1 MAKNPFDS
9 ERNNKPFPASR
20 AGDFMLNSLLRDL
33 LKGNNPPDLEQ
44 RILLKLRARQ
54 MGLVEPPPMSRRRP
68 IFSDHSLDEALG
80 AAQADVEFVS
90 DGQFKSV
97 VRTKQRVDPR
107 RDSDVLHVHPRL
119 WDYRWVRRSAALV
132 ALAASCAGVWVGYQA
147 VSNSFSLET
156 GIAMNG
162 PSELPSMAKEE
173 GPYTSDIAAELQPKK
188 VDDTIVKSEP
198 KATEVL
204 PSTRSPENA
213 DKTKWVVSLP
223 QPSAIPKPALTKIV
237 DAQLEQAWKRFGVDV
252 RKEPIG
258 DAWLQRVSLAAVGR
272 LPTAAEKESFR
283 TDKGSDRAERLVTRL
298 LESEEFAIHWS
309 RLLAEHY
316 LGNELHSLKSQPTS
330 VQQFVAWIESGLIKD
345 RKIQDIELA
354 MASNRSEAADSD
366 AEFWWKD
373 TANRE
378 SAIAGDL
385 DNNTK
390 FKRRYGSM
398 DAPFVGVASNLL
410 HRSGNSLVSCTQCHK
425 ADDNALAGWGNT
437 PSGPLSSFWNFPGEL
452 AKEAAKRRI
461 PAARIAEKDNY
472 AFFYEDDT
480 GKMVMADGGLPA
492 DSDDPSSRIKVT
504 DWLEQS
510 QDARAGVVELI
521 WSKVFHQPLVPAF
534 GLTESEAAE
543 ERSDLKTLLCGQLQ
557 ASGNVREVVA
567 SLLLTDAMRTPEAK
581 PTANWYYK
589 ANDELLSEYHRRA
602 RLFAFVPTVALNSS
616 QTSRYS
622 TNEIAKWIG
631 PTSGRADNSLL
642 AQADS
647 SKGNGIG
654 ASKTMSMQMSDE
666 QLLFMLSVA
675 KPYAKMEEFV
685 ERISKQG
692 LEWDDQINHLYLMT
706 DGRYPTRNERAD
718 ANRLLE
724 LTGGDPKQALRLL
737 ATTRHGSY

>member
-1 MAKNPFDS
+1 
-9 ERNNKPFPASR
+9 
-20 AGDFMLNSLLRDL
+20 MLNSLLRDL

-68 IFSDHSLDEALG
+68 IFSDHVLDEALG

-97 VRTKQRVDPR
+97 VRTRQPNDAQRV
-107 RDSDVLHVHPRL
+107 SDVLHVHPRL
-119 WDYRWVRRSAALV
+119 WDYRWARRSAALV
-132 ALAASCAGVWVGYQA
+132 ALAASCAGIWFGWRA
-147 VSNSFSLET
+147 VSNSLSLDG
-156 GIAMNG
+156 GIAMSG
-162 PSELPSMAKEE
+162 PSELPSMSKDDDPAEAE
-173 GPYTSDIAAELQPKK
+173 NAAEQQPEK
-188 VDDTIVKSEP
+188 VDISIAKSEP
-198 KATEVL
+198 KEPSLDL
-204 PSTRSPENA
+204 PKQSSQDEGNTR
-213 DKTKWVVSLP
+213 WVVMLP
-223 QPSAIPKPALTKIV
+223 QPNAIPKPALTKIV
-237 DAQLEQAWKRFGVDV
+237 DAQLEQAWKRAGVEV
-252 RKEPIG
+252 RKEPVG

-272 LPTAAEKESFR
+272 LPTSAEKESFR
-283 TDKGSDRAERLVTRL
+283 TDKGSDRAERFVDRL
-298 LESEEFAIHWS
+298 MESEEFAIHWS

-330 VQQFVAWIESGLIKD
+330 LQQFVAWIESGLIKN
-345 RKIQDIELA
+345 RKVQELELA
-354 MASNRSEAADSD
+354 MASNRTDAADSD

-373 TANRE
+373 AANRD

-390 FKRRYGSM
+390 FKRRYSSM
-398 DAPFVGVASNLL
+398 DAPFVGVASSLL
-410 HRSGNSLVSCTQCHK
+410 HRSGNTLVSCTQCHK

-452 AKEAAKRRI
+452 AKEAAQRSI
-461 PAARIAEKDNY
+461 PAAKIAAKDNY
-472 AFFYEDDT
+472 EFFYEDDA

-492 DSDDPSSRIKVT
+492 DSDNPSVRIKVA

-557 ASGNVREVVA
+557 ASGNVRDLVA

-581 PTANWYYK
+581 PTASWYYK

-602 RLFAFVPTVALNSS
+602 RIFAFVPAVALKSS
-616 QTSRYS
+616 QTSRHS

-631 PTSGRADNSLL
+631 PAQGRADGSLL
-642 AQADS
+642 AQADF
-647 SKGNGIG
+647 SKSNGIG
-654 ASKTMSMQMSDE
+654 SAKTMSMEMPDE
-666 QLLFMLSVA
+666 QLLFLLSVA
-675 KPYAKMEEFV
+675 KPYAKVEEFV

-692 LEWDDQINHLYLMT
+692 LEWNDQVNHLYLMT
-706 DGRYPTRNERAD
+706 DGRYPNRIERTD

-724 LTGGDPKQALRLL
+724 LTGGDAKQALRLL
-737 ATTRHGSY
+737 ATSRYGSY